1 MIRIKVAI
9 FKIKKEVSLQE
20 VNASSSQMMIILDQV
35 NMTKLKIRKRNGK
48 NRRQSFRSPKKEIS
62 LEHRRNLGLI
72 LLDQSITLLII
83 LFILRKIKRIRDD
96 KKAFFTLHVS
106 EVDFNLIINFNK
118 TITIFHQA
126 KQ

>member
-1 MIRIKVAI
+1 MISIKIAI
-9 FKIKKEVSLQE
+9 FKIKKEVNFQE
-20 VNASSSQMMIILDQV
+20 ANASSNQILIIQDQV

-48 NRRQSFRSPKKEIS
+48 NQRQSFHSQKKEIS
-62 LEHRRNLGLI
+62 LELRRNLGLI
-72 LLDQSITLLII
+72 LLDQSTTLLII
-83 LFILRKIKRIRDD
+83 SFILRKIKRIRDD

-126 KQ
+126 